1 MVRND
6 LDPRQVGY
14 TPAALVHQTLAL
26 SGFTRVAS
34 FGPPIGGPQIEPRAT
49 RAQQAAL
56 PSYPAVEV
64 YAAAGFSG
72 SGPPSP
78 VSTLPVSQTV
88 LVNGGPDALLQLTG
102 QHLLG
107 SGQPAIIA
115 GDPLPTRPAQWAVT
129 DGQRRAD
136 TLFGLVNDNVSYTY
150 TSTETNPVDASQ
162 LGRAGGPPRQLLPV
176 PAAGHQTVAV
186 LSGAASVT
194 ASSYGSWIADTQQE
208 DPASAFDGDP
218 ATAWAEGSEQTP
230 AGQWIQIGFARP
242 MDLPASIGIRLL
254 DDSTTR
260 EIASRLRVS
269 TAAGSAVTDV
279 AATGAVQPLKVVP
292 GRTGWLRITIADAR
306 RVRLGYPG
314 AGISDVLIPGVT
326 VTRLLQPAQDPAGRQ
341 AASTVFS
348 FHQQVPSPSTYADPA
363 ATPPMART
371 FTLADP
377 ATLRLQASA
386 LAVPGPGLDALLD
399 TISPPGPG
407 MLQVTVASTPEAL
420 PPGFPA
426 SLITGSAGMPWT
438 ADTASPV
445 IHLSWHGQRRIA
457 SLIVRPAAGQPSTP
471 RTVEITSPD
480 GTRQASIGAG
490 GLVRFTTPLTTDRID
505 VSFPR
510 VQAATIVSAT
520 GQVATIPVRLSQL
533 SVPALAALRPVTPD
547 ERATFTLACGK
558 GPALTVDGRVYQTS
572 VTGTIGELSQYLPLQ
587 VRLCS
592 PGGTLSFGAGRH
604 TLTAAPGTFAIT
616 DVSLASG
623 EVARSGASRAVTIDS
638 WQPDQRRLGIG
649 PGAASYLEVHENDN
663 PGWAA
668 ALNGRELT
676 PVRIDGWQQGFI
688 VPAGTG
694 GTITLIFRPAAT
706 YHLALV
712 VSLLAVVILLAITA
726 WSFTGRARRGRD
738 PGSHLTGPQGPAW
751 LGVLGVTALIF
762 VAGGPVALAVP
773 VLAYLAGR
781 PRPPGKTDSRTW
793 LPWVAFGGLVASG
806 LLSAAQPFGAGLLG
820 PFGAPA
826 QACALVAL
834 AAALTPAV
842 TISIRRRPA
851 SRHTPADATPAT
863 TAGEAHR

>member
-1 MVRND
+1 
-6 LDPRQVGY
+6 
-14 TPAALVHQTLAL
+14 
-26 SGFTRVAS
+26 
-34 FGPPIGGPQIEPRAT
+34 
-49 RAQQAAL
+49 
-56 PSYPAVEV
+56 
-64 YAAAGFSG
+64 
-72 SGPPSP
+72 
-78 VSTLPVSQTV
+78 
-88 LVNGGPDALLQLTG
+88 
-102 QHLLG
+102 
-107 SGQPAIIA
+107 
-115 GDPLPTRPAQWAVT
+115 
-129 DGQRRAD
+129 
-136 TLFGLVNDNVSYTY
+136 
-150 TSTETNPVDASQ
+150 
-162 LGRAGGPPRQLLPV
+162 
-176 PAAGHQTVAV
+176 
-186 LSGAASVT
+186 
-194 ASSYGSWIADTQQE
+194 
-208 DPASAFDGDP
+208 
-218 ATAWAEGSEQTP
+218 
-230 AGQWIQIGFARP
+230 

-269 TAAGSAVTDV
+269 TATGSAVTDV

-292 GRTGWLRITIADAR
+292 GRTGWLRITITDAR

-326 VTRLLQPAQDPAGRQ
+326 VTRLLQPAQDSAGRQ

-377 ATLRLQASA
+377 ATLRPQASA
-386 LAVPGPGLDALLD
+386 LAVPGPGLDALLG

-426 SLITGSAGMPWT
+426 SLITGLAGMPWT

-471 RTVEITSPD
+471 RTIEITSPD

-510 VQAATIVSAT
+510 VHAATIVSAT

-781 PRPPGKTDSRTW
+781 PRPPGKTDSGTW

-834 AAALTPAV
+834 AAALTPTV

-851 SRHTPADATPAT
+851 SRHTPADPTPAT

>member
-1 MVRND
+1 
-6 LDPRQVGY
+6 
-14 TPAALVHQTLAL
+14 
-26 SGFTRVAS
+26 
-34 FGPPIGGPQIEPRAT
+34 
-49 RAQQAAL
+49 
-56 PSYPAVEV
+56 
-64 YAAAGFSG
+64 
-72 SGPPSP
+72 
-78 VSTLPVSQTV
+78 
-88 LVNGGPDALLQLTG
+88 
-102 QHLLG
+102 
-107 SGQPAIIA
+107 
-115 GDPLPTRPAQWAVT
+115 
-129 DGQRRAD
+129 
-136 TLFGLVNDNVSYTY
+136 
-150 TSTETNPVDASQ
+150 
-162 LGRAGGPPRQLLPV
+162 V

-208 DPASAFDGDP
+208 DPASAFDGNP

-292 GRTGWLRITIADAR
+292 GRTGWLRITIADAG

-377 ATLRLQASA
+377 ATLRPQASA
-386 LAVPGPGLDALLD
+386 LAGPGPGLDALLG

-426 SLITGSAGMPWT
+426 SLITGSAGTPWT

-457 SLIVRPAAGQPSTP
+457 SLIVRPAAGSPSTP

-510 VQAATIVSAT
+510 VHAATIVSAT

-547 ERATFTLACGK
+547 ERATFALACGK
-558 GPALTVDGRVYQTS
+558 GPALTLDGRVYQTS

-623 EVARSGASRAVTIDS
+623 GVARPGASRAVTIDS
-638 WQPDQRRLGIG
+638 WQPDQRRVGIG
-649 PGAASYLEVHENDN
+649 PGAASYLEVHENYN
-663 PGWAA
+663 AGWAA

-676 PVRIDGWQQGFI
+676 PVRLDGWQQGFI

-738 PGSHLTGPQGPAW
+738 PGPSLTGPRGHAW

-781 PRPPGKTDSRTW
+781 PRSPGKTDPRTW
-793 LPWVAFGGLVASG
+793 LPWIAFGGLVASG
-806 LLSAAQPFGAGLLG
+806 VLSAAQPFGAGLLG

-851 SRHTPADATPAT
+851 SRHAPADATPAT